1 MMVSGADGTHAEHA
15 APGVALRA
23 ARTAQNLSV
32 GEVARQLRLS
42 VAQIEALEA
51 SAFERLPGPV
61 FVRGF
66 IRNYARLL
74 HLDPDVL
81 LRSVA
86 PVLPADEERVPAISR
101 GEPMPAARTP
111 RWPRY
116 AALLVLL
123 LVALAAYELYLA
135 GAPEPGEAPKPA
147 VSVPAPAAP
156 SSSAAAPA
164 APPEPGA
171 VRDESATA
179 SGVRSDALTP
189 EDAAGAA
196 PPAAVAD
203 ERTAQPSSSGEG
215 ELQLAFEADSW
226 VEVRDRNGKT
236 LFSRLNPKGTE
247 QRVTGMRPLVVV
259 IGNPRGVRLTYN
271 DRLVDL
277 DPHTKRDV
285 ARLTLE

>member
-1 MMVSGADGTHAEHA
+1 MTPSEASGTRAEHA
-15 APGVALRA
+15 GPGVALRA

-42 VAQIEALEA
+42 VAQVEALEA

-61 FVRGF
+61 FARGF
-66 IRNYARLL
+66 VRNYARLL

-86 PVLPADEERVPAISR
+86 PALPAEGESQVPAIAR
-101 GEPMPAARTP
+101 GEPMPAARTV

-116 AALLVLL
+116 AALLVLVL
-123 LVALAAYELYLA
+123 AALAAYELYLA
-135 GAPEPGEAPKPA
+135 G
-147 VSVPAPAAP
+147 SPAPVEKAK
-156 SSSAAAPA
+156 
-164 APPEPGA
+164 
-171 VRDESATA
+171 
-179 SGVRSDALTP
+179 
-189 EDAAGAA
+189 
-196 PPAAVAD
+196 PPAAVTVPAP
-203 ERTAQPSSSGEG
+203 TAPPSSEAPAPIRAESAAAGGAQTDAVTPEASVTPPSPALAAERAGSPSASGEG
-215 ELQLAFEADSW
+215 ELQLSFEADSW

-236 LFSRLNPKGTE
+236 IFSRLNRQGTD
-247 QRVTGMRPLVVV
+247 QRVKGAPPLVVV
-259 IGNPRGVRLTYN
+259 VGNPRAVRLTYN

>member
-1 MMVSGADGTHAEHA
+1 
-15 APGVALRA
+15 LRA

-42 VAQIEALEA
+42 VAQVEALEA

-61 FVRGF
+61 FARGF
-66 IRNYARLL
+66 LRNYARLL

-86 PVLPADEERVPAISR
+86 PALPAEGESQVPAIAR
-101 GEPMPAARTP
+101 GEPMPAARTV

-116 AALLVLL
+116 AVLLVLVL
-123 LVALAAYELYLA
+123 AALAAYELYLA
-135 GAPEPGEAPKPA
+135 GSPAPVEKAKPSSA
-147 VSVPAPAAP
+147 VPVPAAP
-156 SSSAAAPA
+156 LLSEAPAPIRVESAAAG
-164 APPEPGA
+164 GA
-171 VRDESATA
+171 QTD
-179 SGVRSDALTP
+179 
-189 EDAAGAA
+189 
-196 PPAAVAD
+196 AVASEASVTPPSPAVAA
-203 ERTAQPSSSGEG
+203 ERASSPSSSGEG
-215 ELQLAFEADSW
+215 ELHLSFEADSW

-236 LFSRLNPKGTE
+236 LFSRLNRQGTDQRVKGTP
-247 QRVTGMRPLVVV
+247 PLVVV
-259 IGNPRGVRLTYN
+259 VGNARAVRLTYN

>member
-1 MMVSGADGTHAEHA
+1 MMVSETAGTHAEHA

-42 VAQIEALEA
+42 VAQVEALEA

-66 IRNYARLL
+66 MRNYARLL

-86 PVLPADEERVPAISR
+86 PALPADEERVPAISR
-101 GEPMPAARTP
+101 GEPMPAARTV

-123 LVALAAYELYLA
+123 LAALAAYELYLA
-135 GAPEPGEAPKPA
+135 SSPETPKPA

-156 SSSAAAPA
+156 SSSAAPPA
-164 APPEPGA
+164 ALPEPSA
-171 VRDESATA
+171 AHDASATA
-179 SGVRSDALTP
+179 SGVRSDAVTP
-189 EDAAGAA
+189 EDAPKAA
-196 PPAAVAD
+196 PLPAAAAD
-203 ERTAQPSSSGEG
+203 ERPTDPSSSTEG
-215 ELQLAFEADSW
+215 ELRLTFEADSW

-236 LFSRLNPKGTE
+236 LFSRLNQKGTE

-271 DRLVDL
+271 NRLVDL
-277 DPHTKRDV
+277 DPHTRRDV

>member
-1 MMVSGADGTHAEHA
+1 
-15 APGVALRA
+15 LRA

-42 VAQIEALEA
+42 VVQVEALEA

-61 FVRGF
+61 FARGF
-66 IRNYARLL
+66 LRNYARLL

-86 PVLPADEERVPAISR
+86 PALPAEGESQVPAIAR
-101 GEPMPAARTP
+101 GEPMPAARTV

-116 AALLVLL
+116 AVLLVLVL
-123 LVALAAYELYLA
+123 AALAAYELYLA
-135 GAPEPGEAPKPA
+135 GSPAPVEKAKPSSAVPVPVASLLSEAP
-147 VSVPAPAAP
+147 APIRVE
-156 SSSAAAPA
+156 SAAAG
-164 APPEPGA
+164 GA
-171 VRDESATA
+171 QTD
-179 SGVRSDALTP
+179 
-189 EDAAGAA
+189 
-196 PPAAVAD
+196 AVASEASVTPPSPAVAA
-203 ERTAQPSSSGEG
+203 ERASSPSSSGEG
-215 ELQLAFEADSW
+215 ELHLSFEADSW

-236 LFSRLNPKGTE
+236 LFSRLNRQGTDQRVKGTP
-247 QRVTGMRPLVVV
+247 PLVVV
-259 IGNPRGVRLTYN
+259 VGNPRAVRLTYN

>member
-1 MMVSGADGTHAEHA
+1 MTPSETAGTRAEHA

-42 VAQIEALEA
+42 VAQVEALEA

-66 IRNYARLL
+66 LRNYARLL

-86 PVLPADEERVPAISR
+86 PALPSEEDARVPAIAR
-101 GEPMPAARTP
+101 GEPMPAARTA

-116 AALLVLL
+116 AVLVVVLL
-123 LVALAAYELYLA
+123 AALAAYELYLA
-135 GAPEPGEAPKPA
+135 GSPVPVEKAKTPSAVTVPVPAKPLSSEAPVGA
-147 VSVPAPAAP
+147 E
-156 SSSAAAPA
+156 SAAAGGAQTDRVTSDVPSRPA
-164 APPEPGA
+164 TP
-171 VRDESATA
+171 ATA
-179 SGVRSDALTP
+179 
-189 EDAAGAA
+189 AAGERAD
-196 PPAAVAD
+196 PP
-203 ERTAQPSSSGEG
+203 PSSGAGEVR
-215 ELQLAFEADSW
+215 LTFEADSW

-236 LFSRLNPKGTE
+236 VFSGLNRGGTE
-247 QRVTGMRPLVVV
+247 QRVNGLPPLVVV
-259 IGNPRGVRLTYN
+259 VGNPRAVRLTYN

>member
-1 MMVSGADGTHAEHA
+1 MMASEASGAHAEHA

-42 VAQIEALEA
+42 IAQVEALEA
-51 SAFERLPGPV
+51 NAFERLPGPV
-61 FVRGF
+61 FARGF

-86 PVLPADEERVPAISR
+86 PALPADEERVPAISR
-101 GEPMPAARTP
+101 GEPMPAARTV

-123 LVALAAYELYLA
+123 LAALAAYELYLA
-135 GAPEPGEAPKPA
+135 EPVDMSVTRKPPPA
-147 VSVPAPAAP
+147 ATVPAPAAP
-156 SSSAAAPA
+156 LSGVPPAP
-164 APPEPGA
+164 

-179 SGVRSDALTP
+179 SGAHAEGTPSGEAPKPDAPAIT
-189 EDAAGAA
+189 GAEERA
-196 PPAAVAD
+196 RVA
-203 ERTAQPSSSGEG
+203 SSSPEG
-215 ELQLAFEADSW
+215 ELHLVFEADSW

-236 LFSRLNPKGTE
+236 VFSRLNQEGTE
-247 QRVTGMRPLVVV
+247 QRVTGLRPLVIVV
-259 IGNPRGVRLTYN
+259 GNPQGVRLTYN

-277 DPHTKRDV
+277 GAHTRRDV